1 MMRTSFDL
9 HKLKKEDLIRLMEL
23 PNHLRES
30 MLAIIALGEAT
41 ALDVSKQTGK
51 SRASESDYLNQLF
64 RMRYLK
70 KRKRGRTAIFALTM
84 TVNL

>member
-70 KRKRGRTAIFALTM
+70 KRKRDRTAIFSLTM